1 MTAPPSPTQHF
12 GAFDQLA
19 AANVDTM
26 SITTRASDH
35 YEFGYQPT
43 PADFPA
49 SRYGERVA
57 FYYSLAW
64 FDRYLKGDRKATAR
78 LTAYAFDD
86 SSDRHSIG
94 AGTYDAQQAA
104 SHASDPFAGNVPYR
118 IAGKCAANLLSFYYA
133 SAFRLE
139 GDALASRDMRAR
151 GCGPS

>member
-1 MTAPPSPTQHF
+1 MTAPPSPTQHL

-19 AANVDTM
+19 AANVDVM

-78 LTAYAFDD
+78 LTAYAFDA

-94 AGTYDAQQAA
+94 AGTYDAQLAA
-104 SHASDPFAGNVPYR
+104 SHASDPFAGNVPYK
-118 IAGKCAANLLSFYYA
+118 IADKCTANLLSFYNA
-133 SAFRLE
+133 SAFRLQGGE
-139 GDALASRDMRAR
+139 LASRDMRAR
-151 GCGPS
+151 GCVPR